1 MENFIRQNTSELK
14 SSEKMNGFNAILD
27 KILKRY
33 KTITDSCTNF
43 VQAGLNLFK
52 DTNVSAAPVRVK
64 ASQDSRFGQRHIR
77 NDWY

>member
-1 MENFIRQNTSELK
+1 MENFIKQNTSELK

-33 KTITDSCTNF
+33 KTTTDSCTNY
-43 VQAGLNLFK
+43 VQAGLSLFK
-52 DTNVSAAPVRVK
+52 DTKVAPVKVRV
-64 ASQDSRFGQRHIR
+64 SQGNHLGQRRTR